1 MSYITIEK
9 TVWVDIE
16 AEDIKRVD
24 QDGEVTKEITVD
36 IELDE
41 IDDEDIHA
49 EYMDR
54 FGDELMESD
63 WRRLYEQRRSLPV
76 EDFLKIVDNLIMDHT
91 GRVL

>member
-1 MSYITIEK
+1 
-9 TVWVDIE
+9 
-16 AEDIKRVD
+16 
-24 QDGEVTKEITVD
+24 
-36 IELDE
+36 
-41 IDDEDIHA
+41 
-49 EYMDR
+49 MDR